1 MAQSEDTIEFARKVK
16 ETTKKKGQDQ
26 VLSFRELKS
35 HFDKRFEAINKK
47 FSVETKHLP
56 ERLKKPAVPPFNYK
70 GNIIQHVFNM
80 KAVKNMIEDL
90 QKRNKLIKIADKSP
104 VGWNTVQEYL
114 SGDLANDSEDDKKL
128 KAAEARALRKQKFKV
143 KNNSVLFFLANQHK

>member
-1 MAQSEDTIEFARKVK
+1 
-16 ETTKKKGQDQ
+16 
-26 VLSFRELKS
+26 
-35 HFDKRFEAINKK
+35 
-47 FSVETKHLP
+47 
-56 ERLKKPAVPPFNYK
+56 
-70 GNIIQHVFNM
+70 M

-90 QKRNKLIKIADKSP
+90 QKRNKLIKIADKST